1 VTVRKLS
8 HSSVLTLLTN
18 RIFFRDGV
26 LLLKAA
32 GQGFTDVNTIR
43 RQTTMAIRS
52 LIESEYAA
60 QTEAFASSDI
70 FKSLRSGKAARKVYD
85 EFITR
90 LCRTH
95 LNSPQILA
103 FLYALAPPRVASLI
117 EHNMLEELG
126 RDEVGISHPALLL
139 RLARATGFDQ
149 HACAELKRQSRD
161 ELRHLATDEILF
173 GSLREFGLTV
183 LLEVTC
189 FEWML
194 SRMARPIADFLSK
207 HRRLSPEA
215 LLWFTH
221 HSEVD
226 QRHAEEGL
234 DAVVEYAAYYDFEE
248 QDFRLLSEI
257 VFRENVFLRR
267 YFGNIEISRHTLML
281 SL

>member
-1 VTVRKLS
+1 
-8 HSSVLTLLTN
+8 
-18 RIFFRDGV
+18 
-26 LLLKAA
+26 
-32 GQGFTDVNTIR
+32 
-43 RQTTMAIRS
+43 MIRS

-60 QTEAFASSDI
+60 QTEAFAGSDL
-70 FKSLRSGKAARKVYD
+70 FKSLRYGKVAREVYD

-103 FLYALAPPRVASLI
+103 FLYSLAPPAVAEQI
-117 EHNMLEELG
+117 KHNLLEEMG
-126 RDEVGISHPALLL
+126 CDEAGIAHPSLLL
-139 RLARATGFDQ
+139 RLAQAAEFDQ
-149 HACAELKRQSRD
+149 SALDDLAVQSQD
-161 ELRHLATDEILF
+161 ELRHLATDAILF
-173 GSLREFGLTV
+173 GTLREFGLTV

-194 SRMARPIADFLSK
+194 SRMAQPIAAFLSK
-207 HRRLSPEA
+207 YRGLSPDA

-226 QRHAEEGL
+226 KRHAEEGVE
-234 DAVVEYAAYYDFEE
+234 AVVEYANYYDFAEAE
-248 QDFRLLSEI
+248 FRLISEI

-267 YFGNIEISRHTLML
+267 YFGKIEVSRQTLML

>member
-1 VTVRKLS
+1 MS
-8 HSSVLTLLTN
+8 
-18 RIFFRDGV
+18 
-26 LLLKAA
+26 
-32 GQGFTDVNTIR
+32 
-43 RQTTMAIRS
+43 IRS
-52 LIESEYAA
+52 LVESEYAA
-60 QTEAFASSDI
+60 QTEAFAGSDI
-70 FKSLRSGKAARKVYD
+70 FKSLRAGKAAREVYD
-85 EFITR
+85 QFIAR

-103 FLYALAPPRVASLI
+103 FLYSLAPPQVAGLI

-126 RDEVGISHPALLL
+126 RDELGISHPALLL
-139 RLARATGFDQ
+139 RLARAAGFDQ
-149 HACAELKRQSRD
+149 HACAELEGRSRD
-161 ELRHLATDEILF
+161 ELRRLATDEILF

-194 SRMARPIADFLSK
+194 ARMAGPIAGFLAK
-207 HRRLSPEA
+207 YRRLSPEA

-221 HSEVD
+221 HSEAD

-248 QDFRLLSEI
+248 QDFRVITEL
-257 VFRENVFLRR
+257 VFRENVFLKR
-267 YFGNIEISRHTLML
+267 YFARSEVSRPTLML